1 MQLLIGGI
9 LNINLLKKENDKIYI
24 NSEAVILEINGNE
37 KQIQTNDIA
46 IQKCPRYDYF
56 QKILSYKKCIRTK
69 KMDDYKLNETLIKQ
83 IFFYAKND
91 A

>member
-37 KQIQTNDIA
+37 KQI
-46 IQKCPRYDYF
+46 
-56 QKILSYKKCIRTK
+56 
-69 KMDDYKLNETLIKQ
+69 
-83 IFFYAKND
+83 
-91 A
+91 